1 MTDNPSK
8 KFYVTTPIYYVND
21 VPHIGH
27 AYTTIASDVLA
38 RYHRLLNEQVFFL
51 TGTDEH
57 GQKVEQAAKLRNL
70 SPQKHADKLVTGF
83 QGLWKQLN
91 ISNDDFIRTTEDRHK
106 TAVRHVLSQLWDK
119 KEIYADTY
127 TGWYC
132 LPDERFWTEKEIID
146 GKCPDCHRPVEAISE
161 QNYFFKMGQYR
172 DRLRQHILENTDFI
186 QPESRRNEVLGF
198 LEKDLND
205 LCISRPKK
213 RLAWGIPLPF
223 DPDYVTYVWLDALVN
238 YISAPG
244 YPEDSVGFQACWPA
258 DVHIVGKD
266 ILTTHAVYW
275 MTALL
280 ALELPLPKK
289 LFAHGWW
296 TIDGEKMSKS
306 LGNVV
311 NPSEMAETYGV
322 DAFRY
327 FLLRQ
332 VPFGNDGDF
341 SLTALITRLN
351 SDLANDVGNLL
362 SRTLTMLERYS
373 GGLSPQPV
381 KGREQEDIALQDAAE
396 TLFSKVDQSLS
407 NLEFEKALVEI
418 WQVIRI
424 ANQYIEK
431 GAPWQLAKDPE
442 KKERLQIVLY
452 YTTETIRIVSCL
464 IAPFMPTAA
473 QEMNRQLGLS
483 EISTT
488 LPLNVVARWG
498 NLPAGLH
505 ISKGKP
511 LFPRIQ
517 PEKKQMPEKK
527 LPPPKSDTP
536 LPVKSLVSIDDF
548 AKLDLRAGIIR
559 SAEHIEKAKKLLLL
573 QVDIGTE
580 QRQVVAGIAT
590 KYKPEDLI
598 GKEVILIANLK
609 PATIM
614 GIESQGMLL
623 AAGGKSVLGL
633 ATFSEEI
640 PPGST
645 IR

>member
-1 MTDNPSK
+1 MAQSLMQ

-27 AYTTIASDVLA
+27 AYTTIAADVLA
-38 RYHRLLNEQVFFL
+38 RYHRLLNENVFFL

-57 GQKVEQAAKLRNL
+57 GQKVEQAAKKKGVL
-70 SPQKHADKLVTGF
+70 PKAHADEHVVGF
-83 QGLWKQLN
+83 QSLWKKLN

-106 TAVRHVLSQLWDK
+106 RVVSQVLTQLWEK

-146 GKCPDCHRPVEAISE
+146 GKCPDCRRPVEPLSE
-161 QNYFFKMGQYR
+161 RNYFFKMGQYR
-172 DRLRQHILENTDFI
+172 DRLRQHILEHKHFI

-198 LEKDLND
+198 LENDLND
-205 LCISRPKK
+205 LCISRPKH
-213 RLAWGIPLPF
+213 RLEWGIPLPF

-238 YISAPG
+238 YISAAG
-244 YPEDSVGFQACWPA
+244 YLSTPDQFENWWPA
-258 DVHIVGKD
+258 DVHLVGKD

-275 MTALL
+275 MTTLMALD
-280 ALELPLPKK
+280 LPLPKK

-296 TIDGEKMSKS
+296 TIEGEKMSKS

-311 NPSEMAETYGV
+311 NPSEMADTFGV
-322 DAFRY
+322 DAFRF

-341 SLTALITRLN
+341 SQTALMNRIN

-373 GGLSPQPV
+373 DGLTPV
-381 KGREQEDIALQDAAE
+381 RIKGSAPEDIALEEAAD
-396 TLFSKVDQSLS
+396 TLFEKIDKNLS
-407 NLEFEKALVEI
+407 DLAFDKALTEI

-431 GAPWQLAKDPE
+431 GAPWQLAKNPE
-442 KKERLQIVLY
+442 TKERLHVVLY
-452 YTTETIRIVSCL
+452 YTTEAIHIVSCL
-464 IAPFMPTAA
+464 IAPFMPDAA
-473 QEMNRQLGLS
+473 QEMKRQLGFS
-483 EISTT
+483 KKTETR
-488 LPLNVVARWG
+488 PLNMAARWG
-498 NLPAGLH
+498 NLPPGLPV
-505 ISKGKP
+505 SKGKP

-517 PEKKQMPEKK
+517 PEKKKSPPQKVTPKK
-527 LPPPKSDTP
+527 NDVPASFKP
-536 LPVKSLVSIDDF
+536 SISIEDF
-548 AKLDLRAGIIR
+548 AKLDLRVGIIR
-559 SAEHIEKAKKLLLL
+559 SAEKIKKANKLLLL
-573 QVDIGTE
+573 HVDIGTE
-580 QRQVVAGIAT
+580 NRQVVAGIAT
-590 KYKPEDLI
+590 RYTPEEII
-598 GKEVILIANLK
+598 GKEVVLIANLK

-623 AAGGKSVLGL
+623 AAGGKAVLGL
-633 ATFSEEI
+633 ATFTEEI
-640 PPGST
+640 PPGAT
-645 IR
+645 VR